1 MNNVVGHFIIL
12 AGAGIAACA
21 LSLAFGRPDQ
31 AASPDE
37 AAVVVVLPQR
47 AGEPERVRLSRNLQ
61 GRSPFRATASRS
73 LVSCSAS

>member
-21 LSLAFGRPDQ
+21 LSFAFGRPDQ

-47 AGEPERVRLSRNLQ
+47 AGEPTRAPAAAS
-61 GRSPFRATASRS
+61 GSPRRALDQAMIGSSNQR
-73 LVSCSAS
+73 